1 MCDDRENLI
10 AHAVGLYEPFL
21 RGSASRIVDGECL
34 WGQFKAAV
42 SAARLRQED
51 ADRQLRERIN
61 ELATAKFL
69 ADDQTITGNIAYEP
83 DILPSGRKIDFVV
96 ERPEDR
102 LYVEVKSVYPNA
114 PDTDTAWDRYLQ
126 LREFHPE
133 NVNFV
138 VEQDWMGGMIYGN
151 AFAARSKFIDYSLAF
166 EERLAEAKQEVAG
179 AGILVFCGSGFHW
192 NVSDLEDFS
201 DFYHSGRHRADDPF
215 ARMEQHEIKSKGLS
229 LKRNIDHFA
238 FLKRKNFRAD
248 LTRMYFPV
256 SGPEFGR

>member
-1 MCDDRENLI
+1 MYDDRETLI
-10 AHAVGLYEPFL
+10 AHAVGLYEPVL

-34 WGQFKAAV
+34 WGQFKAAA
-42 SAARLRQED
+42 SAARLGQEG

-69 ADDQTITGNIAYEP
+69 GDDQSITGNIAYEP

-96 ERPEDR
+96 ERDEDR

-114 PDTDTAWDRYLQ
+114 PDTDATWDRYLQ
-126 LREFHPE
+126 VRKFHPE

-151 AFAARSKFIDYSLAF
+151 TFAARSKFLDYSLAF

-179 AGILVFCGSGFHW
+179 PGILVFCGSDFHW
-192 NVSDLEDFS
+192 HVSDLEDFS
-201 DFYHSGRHRADDPF
+201 DFYHSGSHRADDPF
-215 ARMEQHEIKSKGLS
+215 AHMERHEIESKGHS

-238 FLKRKNFRAD
+238 FLKRGNCRAD
-248 LTRMYFPV
+248 LTRMHFPV
-256 SGPEFGR
+256 SGPELGK